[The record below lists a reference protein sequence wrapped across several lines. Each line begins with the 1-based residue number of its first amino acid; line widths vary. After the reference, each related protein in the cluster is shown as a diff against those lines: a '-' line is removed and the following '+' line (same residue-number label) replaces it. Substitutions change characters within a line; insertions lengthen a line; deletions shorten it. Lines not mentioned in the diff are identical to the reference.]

1 MSTSYSTTSSY
12 PDAAYSNKIHFT
24 IDNFT
29 KMNLSD
35 GTWTFTDPVGMIATY
50 AYNSGTDF
58 NEIRL
63 NTINP
68 ANDSLQPN
76 VNPSQCP
83 RWSKLA
89 TYTDG
94 SPVFGSDNF
103 ILTITTILKGSTA
116 GTLRR
121 VQHYLGVAESVAQNS
136 DPLNTN
142 KWSGV
147 GQSWGYVNSDAD
159 ATGGIIQGI
168 TATVV
173 SGSANDVKCSGN
185 VSVIGRSAINTVVG
199 LNSSSENEN
208 SNANSFSGGLYS
220 ASGQLYI
227 IYLFG
232 AFGAG
237 RVYAAGDGTDVS
249 YKYKFTKI
257 INAGL

>member
-1 MSTSYSTTSSY
+1 MDGMSSSY
-12 PDAAYSNKIHFT
+12 PAQSDSYPIPRYKIE
-24 IDNFT
+24 NFK

-35 GTWTFTDPVGMIATY
+35 GSWTFSDPLGMINSY
-50 AYNSGTDF
+50 AFNASGY

-63 NTINP
+63 NTI
-68 ANDSLQPN
+68 ANDALQPD
-76 VNPSQCP
+76 VNPSQAP

-94 SPVFGSDNF
+94 SPVLGGDNF

-116 GTLRR
+116 GVLRR
-121 VQHYLGVAESVAQNS
+121 IQHYLGVAESVAQNA
-136 DPLNTN
+136 DPLGTN

-159 ATGGIIQGI
+159 ATGGIIQGT

-173 SGSANDVKCSGN
+173 SGSSNDVSCLGN
-185 VSVIGRSAINTVVG
+185 LSVIGRSAVNSVVG
-199 LNSSSENEN
+199 LNSAGENEN

-220 ASGQLYI
+220 AAGQLYI

-237 RVYAAGDGTDVS
+237 RSYTAGDGTDVS

-257 INAGL
+257 IG